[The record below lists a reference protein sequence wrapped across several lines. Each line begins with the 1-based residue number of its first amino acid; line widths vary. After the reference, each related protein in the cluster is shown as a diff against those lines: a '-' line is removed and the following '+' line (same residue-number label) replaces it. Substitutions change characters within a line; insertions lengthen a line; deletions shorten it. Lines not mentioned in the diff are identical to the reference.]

1 MVAVAINLIR
11 HCKSN
16 FNRRCLEIYSVRD
29 VSTID
34 RCLEIC
40 SVKVT
45 STLGVCRH
53 TYSVKEVSTIDKCLE
68 IFSAKVSL
76 TKISLWR
83 STVQTIFYVGPDRL
97 KTSQNCPHQISKKY
111 ISKLVQRCTFCSY
124 NVNVLA

>member
-16 FNRRCLEIYSVRD
+16 FSRRCLEIYSVRD

-53 TYSVKEVSTIDKCLE
+53 TYSVKDVSTIDKCLE

-97 KTSQNCPHQISKKY
+97 KNFT
-111 ISKLVQRCTFCSY
+111 KLSTPDFQKIY
-124 NVNVLA
+124 Q